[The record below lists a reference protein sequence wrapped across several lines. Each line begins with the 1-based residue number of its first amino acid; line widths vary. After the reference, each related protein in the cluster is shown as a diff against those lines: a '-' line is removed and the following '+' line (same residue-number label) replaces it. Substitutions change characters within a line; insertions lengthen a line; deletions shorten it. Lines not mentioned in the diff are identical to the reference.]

1 MAAAP
6 QPPQPAQVQSG
17 EQCQRDQQQRR
28 QRPRRRQ
35 VGDAIA
41 GLVGLRQARCGAG
54 GGQRRPSGKQ
64 RRGRGSRTADAHPAP
79 PGRTRAV
86 ALSRHWSHRMFFWL
100 KVAHIAAMAVWFS
113 GLFLLLRLYAARR
126 RGERDAR
133 PAFFNPVA
141 NRLFFR
147 IATPAGVL
155 TIALGMLL
163 IPWVEPGAWLIAK
176 LVLVALVVLVHLWM
190 GAQLHAL
197 GKGQARHGTVLARLL
212 G

>member
-1 MAAAP
+1 
-6 QPPQPAQVQSG
+6 
-17 EQCQRDQQQRR
+17 
-28 QRPRRRQ
+28 
-35 VGDAIA
+35 
-41 GLVGLRQARCGAG
+41 
-54 GGQRRPSGKQ
+54 
-64 RRGRGSRTADAHPAP
+64 
-79 PGRTRAV
+79 
-86 ALSRHWSHRMFFWL
+86 MFFWL

-190 GAQLHAL
+190 GAPLHAL

-212 G
+212 GWAPLLLLLAIAALTGAKPRSVGDVPPPGEHAAAAPAHSSSARSAEDASSRSRWP